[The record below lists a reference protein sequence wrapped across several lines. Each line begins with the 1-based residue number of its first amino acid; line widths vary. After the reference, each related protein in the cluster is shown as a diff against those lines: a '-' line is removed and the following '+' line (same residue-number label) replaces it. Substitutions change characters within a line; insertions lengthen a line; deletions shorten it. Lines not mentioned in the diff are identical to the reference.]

1 MSVKQTRGML
11 DSLIQTTPEVIKNIE
26 EFEKKGLFSEHVD
39 PINPD
44 MILPVGDNFPYLK
57 KPLRLRIK
65 YFFIYNF
72 IVKIFEPRELKRMGY
87 KVVGRENLKGIKR
100 AIVTSNHINKLDC
113 TLNRHALKG
122 HKLYI
127 TAADFNNMK
136 GLLGDIMRASR
147 MMPLGNT
154 MAGMKNFDNAVNTLL
169 KKNNYVLFYP
179 ERSEWWC
186 YKKPRPMMNG
196 AFHFAVKNNVP
207 IIPNFITFKENGTAK
222 IKYFKYPKM
231 IDEKTNN
238 NYKFELSED
247 VLEIMPY
254 GVAADLLKSDVS
266 AQYGQV
272 YANAYQEAL
281 NLLDLK
287 TTGGTM
293 EIKGGIN
300 V

>member
-207 IIPNFITFKENGTAK
+207 IIPNFITFKENGKKDINGIDLYDMTVNILK
-222 IKYFKYPKM
+222 PIYPKEGLTPKENIKYMMEENAKAWKECY
-231 IDEKTNN
+231 EKT
-238 NYKFELSED
+238 YGIK
-247 VLEIMPY
+247 LEY
-254 GVAADLLKSDVS
+254 
-266 AQYGQV
+266 
-272 YANAYQEAL
+272 
-281 NLLDLK
+281 
-287 TTGGTM
+287 TT
-293 EIKGGIN
+293 E
-300 V
+300 

>member
-44 MILPVGDNFPYLK
+44 MVLPVGDNFPYLK

-207 IIPNFITFKENGTAK
+207 IIPNFITFKENGKKDINGIDLYDMTVNILK
-222 IKYFKYPKM
+222 PIYPKEGLTPKENIKYMMEENAKAWKECY
-231 IDEKTNN
+231 EKT
-238 NYKFELSED
+238 YGIK
-247 VLEIMPY
+247 LEY
-254 GVAADLLKSDVS
+254 
-266 AQYGQV
+266 
-272 YANAYQEAL
+272 
-281 NLLDLK
+281 
-287 TTGGTM
+287 TT
-293 EIKGGIN
+293 E
-300 V
+300 